1 MVDTKWQKMTKKEE
15 TGAKSK
21 KTSNDQGQEE
31 GRVVCNRRDNLGGR
45 SLS

>member
-1 MVDTKWQKMTKKEE
+1 MVDTKWQKMTKEEE